1 MTHLLSLKPHW
12 SSPGEP
18 FRHSWE
24 PLANIDQFHWMTRAD
39 VLEQL
44 EQAQREIGIRDVRAV
59 GMFDDK
65 LRVWAQG
72 PDQFHFKNEDR
83 YLRPNY
89 QIIDYV
95 MDRLLKIGVR
105 PMYTMCFMPSKMAD
119 GKSIIW
125 DNSHTRPPLDH
136 GAWSEFVKNAVIHA
150 RQRYGVEEV
159 RNWYFELWN
168 EPNLMPSFWGGTQ
181 EEFFKLWG
189 VAFRAVKSVDP
200 ELRLGGP
207 STARGEWLE
216 EFLDFAQKDGSSPDY
231 IVTHCYNNDSDSQ
244 PLVPFDGP
252 ASFRVKDSPHY
263 LGGVVRGVEKLLKD
277 RKFAGEVHWNEWG
290 RSWFPY
296 DPQKESALE
305 AAFICKTMSDV
316 SQAATYF
323 GYWCLSDV
331 YDQAGYNA
339 ETFRGHYGMLNL
351 QGLRKPSYVAH
362 QLLHRLGH
370 ERLGC
375 SGGNELEN
383 AIVTPTAEGHSLLVF
398 RYPNGIKDPVQ
409 PGTVEITLPG
419 QPKTARLFRI
429 NERENNILAHWR
441 ELGSPDYLSPGQL
454 SDLSGVN
461 HPTAS
466 LGAVA
471 IEQRGEGWVARF
483 ELETPAVALL
493 ELT

>member
-1 MTHLLSLKPHW
+1 MSNVLTLQPTWTATAS
-12 SSPGEP
+12 P

-24 PLANIDQFHWMTRAD
+24 AFANIDQFHWLTRAD

-44 EQAQREIGIRDVRAV
+44 AQAQREIGVRHVRAV

-72 PDQFHFKNEDR
+72 PDQFHFKKEDR

-95 MDRLLKIGVR
+95 MDRLLKAGVR
-105 PMYTMCFMPSKMAD
+105 PMYTTCFMPSKMAD

-125 DNSHTRPPLDH
+125 DNSHTRPPLDY
-136 GAWSEFVKNAVIHA
+136 GAWSNFIRNAVLHA
-150 RQRYGVEEV
+150 YNRYGAEEV
-159 RNWYFELWN
+159 RQWYFELWN
-168 EPNLMPSFWGGTQ
+168 EPNLMPTFWGGTK

-200 ELRLGGP
+200 ALRMGGP

-216 EFLDFAQKDGSSPDY
+216 EFFEFAQKDGSPPDY
-231 IVTHCYNNDSDSQ
+231 IITHCYNNDSDSQ

-263 LGGVVRGVEKLLKD
+263 IGGVVRGVHQLLKSK
-277 RKFAGEVHWNEWG
+277 KFEGEVHWNEWG
-290 RSWFPY
+290 RSWFPH
-296 DPQKESALE
+296 DPQKETPLE
-305 AAFICKTMSDV
+305 ASFICKTMAEV
-316 SQAATYF
+316 SQEATQF

-362 QLLHRLGH
+362 QLLHRLGDT
-370 ERLGC
+370 RLPC
-375 SGGNELEN
+375 TGGNDLEN
-383 AIVTPTAEGHSLLVF
+383 AIVTPTSNGHAVLVY
-398 RYPNGIKDPVQ
+398 RYPNGIKDPVSA
-409 PGTVEITLPG
+409 GSVEVRLPKE
-419 QPKTARLFRI
+419 PKTARVFRI
-429 NERENNILAHWR
+429 TERENNILAHFR
-441 ELGSPDYLSPGQL
+441 ELGSPDYLSPRELADLQSVNQL
-454 SDLSGVN
+454 AA
-461 HPTAS
+461 T
-466 LGAVA
+466 LGAVR
-471 IEQRGEGWVARF
+471 IEKRDAHWVASF
-483 ELETPAVALL
+483 DLETPAVALL
-493 ELT
+493 EIT